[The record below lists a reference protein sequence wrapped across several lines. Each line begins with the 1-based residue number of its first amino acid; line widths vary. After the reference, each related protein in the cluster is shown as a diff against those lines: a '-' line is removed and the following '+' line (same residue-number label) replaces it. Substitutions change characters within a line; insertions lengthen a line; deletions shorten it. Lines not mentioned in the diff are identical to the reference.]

1 MSKTTG
7 SDHGQL
13 RRLAFLG
20 TGLMGAP
27 MARRLLA
34 AGHQVTVWNRDLIKA
49 QALVSD
55 GAVLAETAA
64 AAVKDCEIVFTMLSD
79 GRAVDA
85 VLFDNGVAEA
95 LAKGAVIVDC
105 SSIAPPF
112 AQDHSARLKALGFV
126 HVDAPVSG
134 GVVGAQAGTL
144 AIMAGGDAD
153 VIDGLADVL
162 AALGRVTHVGPS
174 GAGQICKLANQQIVA
189 ITIGAVAEAM
199 MLAEAGGASRE
210 KFREAIRGGFAESRI
225 LELHGARMVKRD
237 FAPGGPSKLQLKDL
251 DAVKAM
257 ADLFSLDLPLT
268 RQVRHEFSD
277 FVAAG
282 GGDTDHSGLLLHLEA
297 MNAAKG
303 GRGTNV

>member
-7 SDHGQL
+7 PDQDRP
-13 RRLAFLG
+13 RRIAFLG

-27 MARRLLA
+27 MARRLLFT
-34 AGHQVTVWNRDLIKA
+34 GHTVTVWNRDLSKA
-49 QALVSD
+49 QALASD
-55 GAVLAETAA
+55 GAVVAETAA
-64 AAVKDCEIVFTMLSD
+64 AAIKGCDIVFTMLSD
-79 GRAVDA
+79 GQAVEA
-85 VLFDNGVAEA
+85 VLFDNGVADA
-95 LAKGAVIVDC
+95 LPQGAIAVDS
-105 SSIAPPF
+105 SSISPPI
-112 AQDHSARLKALGFV
+112 ARDHAARLKAFGIA

-134 GVVGAQAGTL
+134 GVVGAEAGTL

-153 VIDGLADVL
+153 VIDGITDVF

-199 MLAEAGGASRE
+199 LLVEAGGASRE

-225 LELHGARMVKRD
+225 LELHGARMVTRD

-251 DAVKAM
+251 EAVKAM

-268 RQVRHEFSD
+268 EKVRLEFSD

-297 MNAAKG
+297 KNAAKG
-303 GRGTNV
+303 GRGR